1 MEKKKGNKVSGN
13 VKSPQAIIKNIPNKS
28 KNVYGMLNLIVGGL
42 NPYFTLIASTLVI
55 ISFVFI
61 LPTYFTSYIIS
72 SETYK
77 EFSPED
83 YLIGASLNTPN
94 YTLKT
99 TEIVVVQPTALWFNL
114 LNHQTFYL
122 PENSFN
128 IKIEPSEN
136 YDYEIGNNN
145 EKIDFYFHDS
155 RSSIENIQI
164 IYSYKQKKNPK
175 IILLDYSGIAK
186 SNKIEEHFILENTE
200 NAKITSYRVNWI
212 VNEDEEAWQV
222 NNIQHNPDVIAID
235 GTNIT
240 PIPNK
245 TTLNRKK
252 VLIYSWDMNFEE
264 NEIKSVKIWTNT
276 NFNYSNFVLRSE
288 YLRVEP
294 AFEIEFPFK
303 EDNFKWF
310 LTVSHFENCSETN
323 NVGYINGTCILMFPF
338 PFNATVVDKVI
349 NDPFNEGIVL
359 SYLSR
364 KDIYNVT

>member
-1 MEKKKGNKVSGN
+1 MNKKKGK
-13 VKSPQAIIKNIPNKS
+13 KIS
-28 KNVYGMLNLIVGGL
+28 KNNESHEATGKFNQIVRDL
-42 NPYFTLIASTLVI
+42 NPYFTLMASLTVI
-55 ISFVFI
+55 LSFI
-61 LPTYFTSYIIS
+61 LIYLTYFTPYIIS
-72 SETYK
+72 SETYN
-77 EFSPED
+77 EYSPED
-83 YLIGASLNTPN
+83 YLMGASLNTPN
-94 YTLKT
+94 YTIRT
-99 TEIVVVQPTALWFNL
+99 TKIITVKPTAFFNIF
-114 LNHQTFYL
+114 NRKMFYL
-122 PENSFN
+122 PEKSYNV
-128 IKIEPSEN
+128 KINPSEN
-136 YDYEIGNNN
+136 YDSKIVGDN
-145 EKIDFYFHDS
+145 EKIIFYFNNNRFS
-155 RSSIENIQI
+155 MENIEI
-164 IYSYKQKKNPK
+164 SYSYKKDKNPK
-175 IILLDYSGIAK
+175 VILLDYRGIVK
-186 SNKIEEHFILENTE
+186 SNKIEENFILENTE

-245 TTLNRKK
+245 TTLNGKK

-276 NFNYSNFVLRSE
+276 NFNYSNFALRSE

-349 NDPFNEGIVL
+349 NDSFNEGIVL
-359 SYLSR
+359 PYLSR